1 MMESQRKIRRKYW
14 KPKQNQLCP
23 CGSGMK
29 YKECCWN
36 RLPGFD
42 IGKAYSAACEAERFG
57 RALVAARAD
66 VTQYTI
72 WHRTN
77 TEPALQMGAPIE
89 YLLRVDV
96 NALSEYVDRLSWLY
110 FNTGKWKSWPA
121 ALECLSSNIRHEWW
135 KKKII
140 YYRAVLHLAPGG
152 SRSKARQEL
161 AKMGP
166 ITVAEGDVE
175 ILQVFVDLELQDAGL
190 SERVSFF
197 DRIIEIDD
205 SAESQIQY
213 RGAKAINYL
222 LHGDSNAAESQLK
235 SILEEY
241 KYVDGEPI
249 LSPYAKQKLLYA
261 QEALGTITHDANLLR
276 QTASELSAELQAEK
290 WTDFGRSSMM
300 RQIGDCYRYAL
311 EWELAIGAYE
321 EALNLNGNAIC
332 QVHLA
337 ECFLY
342 QRKTAEAARQIES
355 VQLNQLEKHEMMDFI
370 FAFSAISIWCERSEM
385 LEKAKQWLRTLETSE
400 PLFDQRR
407 LNLLVRVTET
417 AAKGAATPAAKADS
431 APEDG
436 IAGAARMFLFQ
447 PNFFGIGINF
457 NEIIER
463 LSRSRKDRPL
473 AIEHQKKND
482 EQSSWGA
489 SNVNSYTVSTRLAHT
504 KQSLVAVRH
513 WLRWAQSRPSSS
525 SENRPHAVHGKCH
538 GVASAPPSL
547 MRLPVLPI
555 RP

>member
-1 MMESQRKIRRKYW
+1 MESQRKTRRKYW

-42 IGKAYSAACEAERFG
+42 IGKAYSAACEAEKFG

-89 YLLRVDV
+89 SLLRVDV
-96 NALSEYVDRLSWLY
+96 NALSGYVDRLSWLY
-110 FNTGKWKSWPA
+110 FNTGKWNSWPA
-121 ALECLSSNIRHEWW
+121 ALERLSSNIRHEWW

-161 AKMGP
+161 AKLGP
-166 ITVAEGDVE
+166 ITTEEADVE
-175 ILQVFVDLELQDAGL
+175 ILQVFVDLELRDAGL
-190 SERVSFF
+190 SERASFY

-205 SAESQIQY
+205 STESQIQY
-213 RGAKAINYL
+213 RGAKAIDYL
-222 LHGDSNAAESQLK
+222 LHGDSKAAETQLK

-241 KYVDGEPI
+241 EDADGESI
-249 LSPYAKQKLLYA
+249 LSPYAKQQLFNV
-261 QEALGTITHDANLLR
+261 QETLGTITSDASLLR
-276 QTASELSAELQAEK
+276 KTATELSAELQAGK
-290 WTDFGRSSMM
+290 WTDFGRSSMK

-311 EWELAIGAYE
+311 EWELAISAYE
-321 EALNLNGNAIC
+321 EAIDLDGNAIC
-332 QVHLA
+332 HVHLA

-342 QRKTAEAARQIES
+342 QRKIEAAVRQIES
-355 VQLNQLEKHEMMDFI
+355 VQLDQLDKHEMMDFI
-370 FAFSAISIWCERSEM
+370 FTFSAISIWCERSEM
-385 LEKAKQWLRTLETSE
+385 LEKAKQWLKTLETSE

-417 AAKGAATPAAKADS
+417 AAKGVATPAAKADS
-431 APEDG
+431 APEEG

-463 LSRSRKDRPL
+463 LSRRRKDTPV
-473 AIEHQKKND
+473 AIEHQEVKD
-482 EQSSWGA
+482 SDQSS
-489 SNVNSYTVSTRLAHT
+489 
-504 KQSLVAVRH
+504 
-513 WLRWAQSRPSSS
+513 
-525 SENRPHAVHGKCH
+525 
-538 GVASAPPSL
+538 
-547 MRLPVLPI
+547 
-555 RP
+555 